1 MNELV
6 LFFIAFLSFVI
17 GSLATMFFIAY
28 KLHREAKEISIAAQ
42 DALNNLKQSIIPC
55 RIEIVDDTIFMYRRD
70 TDLFLTKGL
79 TLKEMEVDLKK
90 RFPDNY
96 FDVKQEEID
105 EAKVM
110 SLFNERKNNVR
121 SG

>member
-1 MNELV
+1 MNEL
-6 LFFIAFLSFVI
+6 LFFATALLGFVI
-17 GSLATMFFIAY
+17 GSLITILYIGYRSHKELETMYTAA
-28 KLHREAKEISIAAQ
+28 REAL
-42 DALNNLKQSIIPC
+42 DDLKKVIIPC

-70 TDLFLTKGL
+70 NDLFLSKGS
-79 TLKEMEVDLKK
+79 TLQEMEVDLKK

-110 SLFNERKNNVR
+110 SLFNERKNDA
-121 SG
+121 SSS